1 MNGKFSSSWSSAKLI
16 FIFAKFKMAASA
28 TNVKELQVLKQ
39 CCNPLKCK
47 FQDMPETYVELGD
60 K

>member
-1 MNGKFSSSWSSAKLI
+1 M
-16 FIFAKFKMAASA
+16 FAEFKMAASA
-28 TNVKELQVLKQ
+28 TVVKELKVLKQ
-39 CCNPLKCK
+39 CCNPLKCT